1 MNELLFFLHFLIVG
15 SFAMGALRLG
25 KEGLTAF
32 VSLAALLA
40 NLFVLKQVTL
50 FGLTITCTDVLAIGS
65 ILALNLLQ
73 EHFGKASASKAAWIC
88 FYLMTFFSV
97 MSLLHLAYKPSI
109 LDAAHFA
116 YSTLLSPAPRL
127 LLASLAVFFF
137 VQQFDIRLYGWL
149 KNRGKK
155 RSLMFRSNLSL
166 IISQFLDTALFTFFG
181 LWGLVDAL
189 WEILLFSYAV
199 KLFIIFSM
207 TSFVSL
213 SKSFILPSDHVPL

>member
-1 MNELLFFLHFLIVG
+1 
-15 SFAMGALRLG
+15 MGALRLG

-97 MSLLHLAYKPSI
+97 MSLLHL
-109 LDAAHFA
+109 A